1 MEAMPQ
7 IVVRIADD
15 QMAWLDSQTRP
26 FHTKSDV
33 VRDLIHRAT
42 QGLTRAVDYAPTV
55 SVRDTPTQV
64 ETVQVIQEETT
75 QPVVSSLEN
84 FESVSPQSHLGDG
97 VGMGSGETPRK
108 GGNWKKQVPPALE
121 CHSELIFA
129 FWETKAGAKSKQAW
143 ALLMTELGKIQ
154 DQYDDRAL
162 REQLELAAANR
173 WKSVTLKNYELFGV
187 NTPKQPYGK
196 PETDWDA
203 IEASLPKMPW

>member
-1 MEAMPQ
+1 MP
-7 IVVRIADD
+7 IATVRLDDEQAAWVTAQTTRYRKKAD
-15 QMAWLDSQTRP
+15 
-26 FHTKSDV
+26 V
-33 VRDLIHRAT
+33 IRDLIDTARQACR
-42 QGLTRAVDYAPTV
+42 GGVDYAPTV

-154 DQYDDRAL
+154 DRYDDRAL
-162 REQLELAAANR
+162 RDQLELAAANR
-173 WKSVTLKNYELFGV
+173 WKSVTLKNYELFGL
-187 NTPKQPYGK
+187 NTPKQAYGK

-203 IEASLPKMPW
+203 IEASLPTIPRL